1 MTAPDNRPAIAITM
15 GDPSGIGPEIVVKT
29 LAQLEGRHPCVVVG
43 DVAVISAAAGQFV
56 GGRQVRRI
64 HQVEEARFE
73 PGVIDVLATSNLPQL
88 PPVGEVSAKSGRA
101 AFDAIAE
108 AIALARTGRIAALVT
123 APIHKEALAAAG
135 HAYPGHTEILA
146 DLGGAERVAMML
158 ANDELRVVLTTIHC
172 SLKDAIAAADLEAQ
186 LSAIRLAH
194 EGARRFGIAAP
205 RVAVAG
211 LNPHAGEG
219 GLFGREEIEIIRPAI
234 EAARAEGIDA
244 SGPWSG
250 DTVFM
255 QARQGRFDVVVAQY
269 HDQGLIPVKYLG
281 VERGVNITLGLPFVR
296 TSPDHGT
303 AFDIAGRGIADPA
316 SLLCAL
322 EQAIALCPREPPR
335 VLSAP
340 TAKPVMT
347 RTPTVATD
355 RETALIGIDWGT
367 TSFRAHRIDRDGAV
381 LETRAAQ
388 AGILQVP
395 DGDFEAVFERELG
408 PWLER
413 APVDLPILASGM
425 ITSRQGWFET
435 RYSRCPCDLADLARR
450 LAEILTASGRR
461 VWLVSGV
468 STRDGD
474 GVADVMRGEETQIM
488 GCLAAADDRE
498 GLFVLPGTHSKW
510 VLVKDRRIIWFSTFM
525 TGELFQALK
534 EHTILGRLIEGDASA
549 PEAFADGVNYGL
561 VSDRASGGLL
571 RRLFSVRTHGL
582 FDDIPGEALADYLS
596 GLLIGAEIREALDCA
611 REQLSI
617 AEVVLVGGG
626 ALVSRYRQA
635 LQRAGCAA
643 RIADDKAA
651 ARGHHA
657 IACAAGLLP

>member
-1 MTAPDNRPAIAITM
+1 M
-15 GDPSGIGPEIVVKT
+15 GDPSGIGPEIVVKA
-29 LAQLEGRHPCVVVG
+29 LAQLDGRHPCVVVG
-43 DVAVISAAAGQFV
+43 DVAVISAAAEQFV
-56 GGRQVRRI
+56 RGCQVRRI
-64 HQVEEARFE
+64 DRVEEAHFE
-73 PGVIDVLATSNLPQL
+73 PGIIDVLETSKLPQL
-88 PPVGEVSAKSGRA
+88 PPVGEVGAGSGRA

-108 AIALARTGRIAALVT
+108 AIALARAGRVAALVT

-135 HAYPGHTEILA
+135 YAYPGHTEILA

-172 SLKDAIAAADLEAQ
+172 SLKDAIAAANPEAQ
-186 LSAIRLAH
+186 RSAIRLAH

-234 EAARAEGIDA
+234 EAARSEGIDA

-303 AFDIAGRGIADPA
+303 AFDIAGQGIADPA

-322 EQAIALCPREPPR
+322 EQAIALCPQALPR
-335 VLSAP
+335 VLSDP
-340 TAKPVMT
+340 DAKPDKT
-347 RTPTVATD
+347 RTAAVATD

-367 TSFRAHRIDRDGAV
+367 TSFRSHRIGRDGSV
-381 LETRAAQ
+381 LESRAAP
-388 AGILQVP
+388 AGILQVS

-413 APVDLPILASGM
+413 VPLDLPILASGM
-425 ITSRQGWFET
+425 ITSRQGWHET
-435 RYSRCPCDLADLARR
+435 RYSQCPCDLVALARP
-450 LAEILTASGRR
+450 LSELLTASGRR
-461 VWLVSGV
+461 VRFVAGV
-468 STRDGD
+468 TIRDAD

-488 GCLAAADDRE
+488 GCLDATDDRE

-510 VLVKDRRIIWFSTFM
+510 VLVQDRRITWFSTFM

-534 EHTILGRLIEGDASA
+534 DHTILGRLIEGDNPA
-549 PEAFADGVNYGL
+549 PKAFEDGVDYGL
-561 VSDRASGGLL
+561 LGDRASGGLL

-582 FDDIPGEALADYLS
+582 FDEIPGEALADYLS
-596 GLLIGAEIREALDCA
+596 GLLIGAEIREALGCA
-611 REQLSI
+611 RERLSI
-617 AEVVLVGGG
+617 DQVVLVGGG
-626 ALVSRYRQA
+626 PLVTRYRHA
-635 LQRAGCAA
+635 LQRAGCAP
-643 RIADDKAA
+643 RLADEAAA

-657 IACAAGLLP
+657 IARAAGLLP